1 MAPFLELPASS
12 SDAQA
17 DLGTS
22 NKAVLR
28 VFECCYMILAALTAR
43 LRTPAVLARLS
54 TSGLVT
60 AQNGNRNHGGR
71 APTPCAPSKLI
82 VFVVVAKAT
91 MVSGRARLRTALTV
105 TKSSHD

>member
-71 APTPCAPSKLI
+71 APTPCAPSKLT
-82 VFVVVAKAT
+82 VFCCC
-91 MVSGRARLRTALTV
+91 
-105 TKSSHD
+105 KSHHGKRQGPFAYCVDRDKIES